1 MTMLINLLQ
10 PTVSNL
16 QGVSFFGFDPF
27 TRDFITR
34 VEADGGTVESAGCI
48 RKRMYPLFK
57 YSVTAS
63 YWLPFRDRVE
73 TDGGTAES
81 GVCLSEK
88 LEDINI
94 TI

>member
-1 MTMLINLLQ
+1 MLINLLQ

-63 YWLPFRDRVE
+63 YWIPFRDRVE
-73 TDGGTAES
+73 ADGGTVES
-81 GVCLSEK
+81 GNCVSEK
-88 LEDINI
+88 LENLRDILL
-94 TI
+94 

>member
-48 RKRMYPLFK
+48 RKRLYPTFQ
-57 YSVTAS
+57 YSITTS

-81 GVCLSEK
+81 GACLSEK

-94 TI
+94 TT